1 MPAALAKVLRE
12 HLRRLDAERKQAGEA
27 WQEHGYLFPSTIG
40 TPSDPR
46 NVVRDFKAALERAG
60 LPLTTR
66 FHDLRH
72 WCASLLIA
80 FGTHPKAIQAI
91 LGHANIQITLDV
103 YGHLLPNVLRD
114 ATDQMDAL
122 APPEEAGED
131 SKEEPE
137 KDE

>member
-1 MPAALAKVLRE
+1 MGKRRGHGE
-12 HLRRLDAERKQAGEA
+12 GSIHLRPDGR
-27 WQEHGYLFPSTIG
+27 
-40 TPSDPR
+40 
-46 NVVRDFKAALERAG
+46 
-60 LPLTTR
+60 
-66 FHDLRH
+66 

-91 LGHANIQITLDV
+91 LGHANIQIALDV

-122 APPEEAGED
+122 VPPEEAGED